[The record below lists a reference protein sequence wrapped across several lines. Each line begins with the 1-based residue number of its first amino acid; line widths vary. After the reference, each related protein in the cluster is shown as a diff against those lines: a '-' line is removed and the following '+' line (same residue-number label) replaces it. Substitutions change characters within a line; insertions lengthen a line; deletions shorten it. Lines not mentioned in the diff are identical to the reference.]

1 MPSLFAQVFLA
12 GAVLLVALLAM
23 LNLFRGFRRY
33 LRQAKYQP
41 VEPVVEV
48 NPPEPVVKT
57 AGLELVAWVAIL
69 WSVANLA
76 ILVVAALTLQERP
89 MLSSVPVQLAVMVYA
104 LVATV
109 LAGWGGVMLLKR
121 MAYGRRAVAWGAA
134 LFGILN
140 VFGFAVC
147 LFLRQHEDVS
157 LDVQRLA
164 VPVAVVLAVHTLIN
178 TAIGVAAQHVGLAGG
193 QEGEQGP
200 PSGGAR

>member
-1 MPSLFAQVFLA
+1 MQVVLA
-12 GAVLLVALLAM
+12 GGMLLVALLAM
-23 LNLFRGFRRY
+23 LSLFRGFRRY
-33 LRQAKYQP
+33 LRQAKYRP

-48 NPPEPVVKT
+48 NPPEAVVKT

-89 MLSSVPVQLAVMVYA
+89 MLSSVPVQLAVMVYV
-104 LVATV
+104 LVATI
-109 LAGWGGVMLLKR
+109 LAGWGGVLLLKL
-121 MAYGRRAVAWGAA
+121 MPYGRRAVAWGAA
-134 LFGILN
+134 LFGIFN

-147 LFLRQHEDVS
+147 LFLRQYEDVS

-164 VPVAVVLAVHTLIN
+164 MPVAVVLAVHTLID
-178 TAIGVAAQHVGLAGG
+178 TAIGVAAQHVGLASG

-200 PSGGAR
+200 ASGGAR